1 MKKEWFFDRF
11 CGAQIAVY
19 TEDGIVTE
27 AMIEQENAADLTG
40 TIYKGRV
47 CNLVPGMQAAFISCG
62 LERNCYLPLGEGA
75 ARFTSYDGEGNLVST
90 PDLKEGDEILVQIV
104 KPPRGTKGAK
114 VTCDLS
120 FVGKTL
126 IYLPHTNFLGIS
138 RKITDPALRERL
150 LKDADK
156 LREPGAG
163 FIVRTAA
170 ATADKR
176 HLRIESEYLKRVWR
190 SVCQTAQS
198 AQVGDAVYREFDL
211 PFRVMRDSLGDGVTR
226 LYVGDREL
234 FEKIVTLARL
244 RPDIGERRVTY
255 CPEEENTFRK
265 YGLTPQLRALCS
277 RTAPMENGGY
287 LVIDRT
293 EAMTV
298 IDVNT
303 GKFTGE
309 DSLEETVF
317 ETNLVAVRE
326 IARQVRLRNI
336 GGLVAVDFIDMTE
349 EAHRTAI
356 DTALTEALAVDRAK
370 CRVMPMS
377 DMCVSMF
384 TRKRT
389 GGDILDFFLSPC
401 PHCTRQGFVYSDQFL
416 AITLR
421 GDLLELFAD
430 DYEAAIV
437 DLSRDYMKRL
447 LAGRYLSAEVSG
459 IWKDKRIYL
468 VPHADWHEEKFTVR
482 GDNSGVLNLPDDAR
496 LLY

>member
-1 MKKEWFFDRF
+1 
-11 CGAQIAVY
+11 
-19 TEDGIVTE
+19 
-27 AMIEQENAADLTG
+27 
-40 TIYKGRV
+40 
-47 CNLVPGMQAAFISCG
+47 
-62 LERNCYLPLGEGA
+62 
-75 ARFTSYDGEGNLVST
+75 
-90 PDLKEGDEILVQIV
+90 
-104 KPPRGTKGAK
+104 
-114 VTCDLS
+114 
-120 FVGKTL
+120 
-126 IYLPHTNFLGIS
+126 
-138 RKITDPALRERL
+138 
-150 LKDADK
+150 
-156 LREPGAG
+156 
-163 FIVRTAA
+163 
-170 ATADKR
+170 
-176 HLRIESEYLKRVWR
+176 
-190 SVCQTAQS
+190 
-198 AQVGDAVYREFDL
+198 
-211 PFRVMRDSLGDGVTR
+211 
-226 LYVGDREL
+226 
-234 FEKIVTLARL
+234 
-244 RPDIGERRVTY
+244 
-255 CPEEENTFRK
+255 
-265 YGLTPQLRALCS
+265 
-277 RTAPMENGGY
+277 MENGGY

-356 DTALTEALAVDRAK
+356 DAALAEALAADRAK

-401 PHCTRQGFVYSDQFL
+401 PHCTRQGFVYSDRFL

-421 GDLLELFAD
+421 GDLLELFSD
-430 DYEAAIV
+430 DYAAAVV
-437 DLSRDYMKRL
+437 DLSREYMKRL
-447 LAGRYLSAEVSG
+447 LAGRYLSAEVNG
-459 IWKDKRIYL
+459 VWKEKRIYL